1 MSGENIYRQTMRIS
15 GLQKLT
21 LLDFPNLVACTL
33 FLPGCQFKCPFCQNA
48 SLVTDLVNVPK
59 ISEEEVLTFLKSR
72 KGIIDGVC
80 VTGGEPTLQSD
91 LKDFIRKIKDIGFK
105 VKLDTNGYNPKIL
118 KELIDHSLLDY
129 VAMDIKNSLEKY
141 PLTCGVKAL
150 KIENILSSIQIL
162 KENKVPYEFR
172 TTVIKEFH
180 ESSDFVSIAKLIRGV
195 KTYYLQEYRDSDTC
209 IQRGFHSYSLEEM
222 MQFVRLLEKEGIK
235 AELRGIE

>member
-48 SLVTDLVNVPK
+48 SLVTDLVNVPE

-180 ESSDFVSIAKLIRGV
+180 ESSDFVSIAKLIKGV

-209 IQRGFHSYSLEEM
+209 IKRGFHGYSLEEM

>member
-33 FLPGCQFKCPFCQNA
+33 FLPGCQFRCPFCQNA
-48 SLVTDLVNVPK
+48 SLVTDLINVEE
-59 ISEEEVLTFLKSR
+59 IDEEEVFNYLKSR

-91 LKDFIRKIKDIGFK
+91 LKDFIKKIKELGFK

-118 KELIDHSLLDY
+118 KELIDLSLLDY

-150 KIENILSSIQIL
+150 KIENILSSIEIL
-162 KENKVPYEFR
+162 KENKIPYEFR

-180 ESSDFVSIAKLIRGV
+180 TEDDFKQIAKLIKGV

-209 IQRGFHSYSLEEM
+209 IQRGFHGYTFDEM
-222 MQFVRLLEKEGIK
+222 MHFVRLLEEEGIK

>member
-1 MSGENIYRQTMRIS
+1 
-15 GLQKLT
+15 
-21 LLDFPNLVACTL
+21 
-33 FLPGCQFKCPFCQNA
+33 
-48 SLVTDLVNVPK
+48 
-59 ISEEEVLTFLKSR
+59 
-72 KGIIDGVC
+72 
-80 VTGGEPTLQSD
+80 
-91 LKDFIRKIKDIGFK
+91 
-105 VKLDTNGYNPKIL
+105 
-118 KELIDHSLLDY
+118 
-129 VAMDIKNSLEKY
+129 MDIKNSLEKY

-209 IQRGFHSYSLEEM
+209 IQRGFHGYSLEEM

>member
-48 SLVTDLVNVPK
+48 SLVTDLVNVPE

-141 PLTCGVKAL
+141 PLT
-150 KIENILSSIQIL
+150 SIQIL

-209 IQRGFHSYSLEEM
+209 IQRGFHGYSLEEM